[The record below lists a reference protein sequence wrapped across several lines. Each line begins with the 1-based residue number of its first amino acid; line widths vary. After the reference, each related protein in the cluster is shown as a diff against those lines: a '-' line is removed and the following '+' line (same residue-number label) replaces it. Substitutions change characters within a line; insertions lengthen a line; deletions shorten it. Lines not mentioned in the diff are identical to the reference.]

1 MHFKFHV
8 LVAMLL
14 SSKANA
20 RCYNSGMTWYDIGS
34 TMDVDNA
41 FGRICD
47 DVKEMTLRID
57 ETVSRIQTRNQ
68 VMPR

>member
-8 LVAMLL
+8 LVAMMLY
-14 SSKANA
+14 STASAK
-20 RCYNSGMTWYDIGS
+20 CYNSGMTWNDIGS

-41 FGRICD
+41 FGRICS
-47 DVKEMTLRID
+47 DVKTKALKID

-68 VMPR
+68 MMPS